1 MEHDKL
7 TAIQKHIETLEK
19 LTTVGST
26 QAVAAWEIVLLLD
39 RIADALDKISEHGLL
54 T

>member
-1 MEHDKL
+1 MEQDRL
-7 TAIQKHIETLEK
+7 TAIQTRIKSLEK

-26 QAVAAWEIVLLLD
+26 QAAAAWEIVLLLD
-39 RIADALDKISEHGLL
+39 RIADTLEKIAEHGLL

>member
-1 MEHDKL
+1 MEHNKRA
-7 TAIQKHIETLEK
+7 AIQKHIETLEK
-19 LTTVGST
+19 LTSVGST
-26 QAVAAWEIVLLLD
+26 QAVAAWEIGLLLD